1 MLEVVSLRCNCE
13 IVVKLIGE
21 KINRLIRRKWKVHL
35 LSFVSAIFFFL
46 FSFVRLINL
55 KNERWIC

>member
-35 LSFVSAIFFFL
+35 LSFVSAIFFF
-46 FSFVRLINL
+46 FRLSS
-55 KNERWIC
+55 